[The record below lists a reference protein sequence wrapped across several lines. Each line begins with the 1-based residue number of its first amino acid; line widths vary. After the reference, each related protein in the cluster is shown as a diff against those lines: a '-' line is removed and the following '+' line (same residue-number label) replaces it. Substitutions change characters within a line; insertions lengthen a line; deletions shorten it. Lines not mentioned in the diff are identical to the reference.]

1 MIDIFRQIRDERA
14 DFLNNEIEVVPGYN
28 FSQYNTLKKSH
39 LYYNS
44 HYEKGDYEE
53 INGVMRKKV
62 FHNLSRWRCEVASK
76 MIDMDV
82 KDFILVSNKP
92 ETDWNVFLLEKE
104 LKVWLKKNKMGQLLN
119 EISRLLPVYGSV
131 VLYKT
136 KEGAKIEDLRYFYV
150 DQTAASLKDA
160 RYILKRLLLSHQDMR
175 KMGKYGWEN
184 VQEAIDKF
192 SGKYTVGYDLQ
203 GVSTTGQG
211 SNLFYEGAGVQ
222 NVTKA
227 QSAPLVEVF
236 ERYGEVPLSWFT
248 NNESDENEYVMAKY
262 CVAGVDQAVVNDKG
276 VVIAEEGVVL
286 YKEQID
292 ELPFKEV
299 HYTKTEG
306 RWLGIGIVEILFEN
320 QRIINQYK
328 QAEAIGHELGALQ
341 LYQTRDDTIAQN
353 IMTDLQPGDILKAKS
368 EIMPIQTE
376 QRDLTG
382 LHSSIEALEAHSDSL
397 TFSRDV
403 VSGENLPSSATL
415 GAVQIQTQQ
424 TTAVFDYKKENIGL
438 FLGEFIKDLVFP
450 QIERELNRAHVLRLA
465 GTMQEMQK
473 LRRNYATNQANW
485 KVIQHAINDDPTAES
500 SPDLDQ
506 FLYDKYYKEAEQE
519 IARHGDKIWTEVQDR
534 FFKDLD
540 YEVDIVSTG
549 ENKNIYAQIN
559 NGNALLMALA
569 KDPTITTDPMKKK
582 ILFKVMSA
590 MGWHMSEL
598 EDMDNESLQANEQE
612 DELQQAG
619 LQQSALGIAGEQSP
633 NPNEQSGNV
642 QQPQTYNA
650 PVAS

>member
-1 MIDIFRQIRDERA
+1 MKDIFSQIRDERA
-14 DFLNNEIEVVPGYN
+14 DFLNNEVEVVPGYN
-28 FSQYNTLKKSH
+28 FSQYNTIKKSH

-44 HYEKGDYEE
+44 HYVGGDYEE
-53 INGVMRKKV
+53 VNGVMRKKV

-76 MIDMDV
+76 MIDMDI

-92 ETDWNVFLLEKE
+92 DTDWNVFLLEKE
-104 LKVWLKKNKMGQLLN
+104 LKVWLKKNRMGQLLN

-136 KEGAKIEDLRYFYV
+136 KDGAKIEDLRYFYN
-150 DQTAASLKDA
+150 DQSADCLDNA
-160 RYILKRLLLSHQDMR
+160 RYILKRMLLSHQDMR
-175 KMGKYGWEN
+175 KMSKQGWEN

-192 SGKYTVGYDLQ
+192 SGKYTQGYDLQ
-203 GVSTTGQG
+203 GVSATGQG
-211 SNLFYEGAGVQ
+211 SNLYYEGAGTK
-222 NVTKA
+222 NVTQA

-236 ERYGEVPLSWFT
+236 ERYGEVPLQWFT
-248 NNESDENEYVMAKY
+248 NKESDSDEYVLAKY
-262 CVAGVDQAVVNDKG
+262 CVAGVDQAVVSEKG
-276 VVIAEEGVVL
+276 VVMSEEGIVL

-306 RWLGIGIVEILFEN
+306 RWLGVGIVEILFEN

-341 LYQTRDDTIAQN
+341 LFQTRDDTIASN
-353 IMTDLQPGDILKAKS
+353 IMTDLQPGEILKAKS
-368 EIMPIQTE
+368 EITPIATE
-376 QRDLTG
+376 QRDITG
-382 LHSSIEALEAHSDSL
+382 LHASMEALEAHSDSL

-450 QIERELNRAHVLRLA
+450 QIEKELNRSHVLRLA

-473 LRRNYATNQANW
+473 LRKNFATNVANN
-485 KVIQHAINDDPTAES
+485 KIINHALNDDPTS
-500 SPDLDQ
+500 KDSPELDQ
-506 FLYDKYYKEAEQE
+506 FLYDQYYEEALKEIQL
-519 IARHGDKIWTEVQDR
+519 HGDKIWTEVQER

-549 ENKNIYAQIN
+549 ENKNIYSQIN

-569 KDPTITTDPMKKK
+569 KDPTITTDPTKKK

-598 EDMDNESLQANEQE
+598 EDMDNETLQANEQTN
-612 DELQQAG
+612 ELQQAG
-619 LQQSALGIAGEQSP
+619 LQQSAFGNTGEQPS
-633 NPNEQSGNV
+633 NPNQPTSEV
-642 QQPQTYNA
+642 QQPQAYA
-650 PVAS
+650 